1 MRWGVKMKVHG
12 LAVVASVVAALTASQ
27 QAHAARIDMSKL
39 TCKGYL
45 QANDPGG
52 ANLMW
57 MSGYFAAKAG
67 ETTFDTERH
76 IKAARQLGHLCRSN
90 PDAFVI
96 EIYRRALADNSGN
109 L

>member
-1 MRWGVKMKVHG
+1 MRMHS
-12 LAVVASVVAALTASQ
+12 LAVVASVLAVVTASHGTRAGQ
-27 QAHAARIDMSKL
+27 IDMSKL
-39 TCKGYL
+39 TCIGFL

-67 ETTFDTERH
+67 ETILDTERH
-76 IKAARQLGHLCRSN
+76 INAAKQLGYLCRSN
-90 PDAFVI
+90 PNALLID
-96 EIYRRALADNSGN
+96 IYRRALADNSGK

>member
-1 MRWGVKMKVHG
+1 MKMNG
-12 LAVVASVVAALTASQ
+12 LAVVASVVALVTASQ
-27 QAHAARIDMSKL
+27 GTHAAQIDRSKL

-57 MSGYFAAKAG
+57 MSGYFAAKAS
-67 ETTFDTERH
+67 ETIFDTDRH
-76 IKAARQLGHLCRSN
+76 IKAARQLGYLCRNN
-90 PDAFVI
+90 PNAFVI